1 MAVDGSMLGDVAC
14 RPGND
19 QNPAPYIKS
28 CRPGLQEC
36 TKNRGDRSAKRDQAV
51 RGVT

>member
-28 CRPGLQEC
+28 CRARRNVRKTEVVGVQRE
-36 TKNRGDRSAKRDQAV
+36 TKLSVG
-51 RGVT
+51 